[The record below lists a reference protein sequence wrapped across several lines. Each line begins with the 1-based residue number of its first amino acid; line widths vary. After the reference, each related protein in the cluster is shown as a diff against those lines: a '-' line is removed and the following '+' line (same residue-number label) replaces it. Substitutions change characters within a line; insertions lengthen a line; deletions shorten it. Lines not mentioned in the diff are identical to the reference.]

1 MTDKKKP
8 TPKNTPEHTIRCGEV
23 TASISCRQSNAGYAY
38 YDFSLGRVW
47 TSMATGKET
56 HGSSF
61 FDRHEQDIIQAVRE
75 ATAWIQAKSRPVLAR
90 QDPDLNVGQ
99 VQ

>member
-8 TPKNTPEHTIRCGEV
+8 TLKNTPEHTIRCGEV
-23 TASISCRQSNAGYAY
+23 TASIFCRQSNSGYTYA
-38 YDFSLGRVW
+38 DFSLGRVW
-47 TSMATGKET
+47 ASMTTGKET

-75 ATAWIQAKSRPVLAR
+75 ATAWIQAKSRPVLTK
-90 QDPDLNVGQ
+90 QDPGLTEGHDQ
-99 VQ
+99 